1 MNLLSVKCMS
11 QLTPFIKKMLEKL
24 LIKCIWKCI
33 SPHIGMDQLGC
44 RPGCSIVHY
53 IIRTIDFILRH
64 LDNSSKNPKAVIAAT
79 VDISKA
85 FSRMSQNT
93 IITILSYLNIPT
105 CALKLIICAL
115 DILGLYP
122 VIVLCQEVA
131 PRILSSVN
139 LAAAP
144 CSVSATLPDSLS
156 PPTACQALGKTIGLD
171 RY

>member
-1 MNLLSVKCMS
+1 MS
-11 QLTPFIKKMLEKL
+11 QLTPFINKRLEKL

-53 IIRTIDFILRH
+53 IIRTIDFILCH

-115 DILGLYP
+115 DLGAVSSDRFMPGGGPMIL
-122 VIVLCQEVA
+122 C
-131 PRILSSVN
+131 SVN
-139 LAAAP
+139 LAGAP

>member
-1 MNLLSVKCMS
+1 MS
-11 QLTPFIKKMLEKL
+11 QLTPFIKKRLENL

-64 LDNSSKNPKAVIAAT
+64 LDNSSKNPKAVNAAT

-85 FSRMSQNT
+85 FNRMSQNT

-105 CALKLIICAL
+105 
-115 DILGLYP
+115 Y
-122 VIVLCQEVA
+122 
-131 PRILSSVN
+131 
-139 LAAAP
+139 
-144 CSVSATLPDSLS
+144 
-156 PPTACQALGKTIGLD
+156 
-171 RY
+171 